1 MILVEDRMF
10 VMNEEKK
17 QQIKIL
23 VAQSDQEL
31 IEELKTNGKK
41 KMEEVFHQEVLIA
54 SVKDGHELIEVNRSF
69 QPDIILMD
77 IILPQLDG
85 IGVLEQWNKKKEIS

>member
-41 KMEEVFHQEVLIA
+41 NFFENYR
-54 SVKDGHELIEVNRSF
+54 D
-69 QPDIILMD
+69 
-77 IILPQLDG
+77 
-85 IGVLEQWNKKKEIS
+85 LE